1 MKRALRSKSEAARG
15 PAEGGVDDP
24 CGTPPPLTGTPPRAT
39 ERGAVSLTCQDF
51 AGQTGS
57 RTEGAPQ
64 VQDALSPRRKR
75 RSAELRNSLRL
86 FGLLAVLTGVNI
98 YVFFFNRGTAP
109 REVLKPSSMMK
120 AADGKAGTLKDA
132 VRQAAGDLSPGA
144 GSAAMTVPATP
155 DGVAANSK
163 KPRPPQVLAPAA
175 TAKAKGSVA
184 TTGSPPK
191 EAPGGSPGLDDEGS
205 VNPEKK
211 ISDAETLGQILVRE
225 GFEGEAPKIVS
236 ALSKLFDAKLIR
248 GGQTYTVHE
257 DESGEPESFEYRPN
271 AVTRF
276 VVSRGAS
283 GAWVATRVDQPVETK
298 VVTIA
303 GTVDSSLYESVQKA
317 QEGSALAGLLVEV
330 LAWDV
335 NFYTDTHPGDH
346 WKVMVEKQ
354 YLGGQF
360 YRYGHLLA
368 AEYGGKVGTVRAF
381 YWKSNRPNAEG
392 HYFDAQGQAV
402 SKSLLKT
409 PLRFVRISSK
419 FDRHRFHPILHVEKA
434 HLGID
439 YAAPVGTP
447 VWASATG
454 KVVECEMKRGSGNTV
469 VLSHPNGLTTRY
481 YHLSRFARGMKA
493 GKMVKQ
499 KDVIGF
505 VGTTGLSTGPHLHFS
520 VTKNGA
526 FVDPSKV
533 QVNRDAPV
541 SEPGAYQAAIRPRIA
556 ALRALDA
563 APLARN

>member
-1 MKRALRSKSEAARG
+1 
-15 PAEGGVDDP
+15 
-24 CGTPPPLTGTPPRAT
+24 
-39 ERGAVSLTCQDF
+39 
-51 AGQTGS
+51 
-57 RTEGAPQ
+57 
-64 VQDALSPRRKR
+64 
-75 RSAELRNSLRL
+75 LRL
-86 FGLLAVLTGVNI
+86 FGLLAVLAGVNI

-132 VRQAAGDLSPGA
+132 VRQAGGDLSPGSN
-144 GSAAMTVPATP
+144 GAAMTVPAAA
-155 DGVAANSK
+155 DGASASGK
-163 KPRPPQVLAPAA
+163 KSRAPQVLAPAA
-175 TAKAKGSVA
+175 QGKPKTKGDLATA
-184 TTGSPPK
+184 SPPK

-205 VNPEKK
+205 VNPENSPEKK

-225 GFEGEAPKIVS
+225 GFEDESPKIVTT
-236 ALSKLFDAKLIR
+236 LSKLFNAKLIR
-248 GGQTYTVHE
+248 GGQTYLVHE

-271 AVTRF
+271 AVTRY

-283 GAWVATRVDQPVETK
+283 GSWVATRVDQPVETK
-298 VVTIA
+298 VVTVA
-303 GTVDSSLYESVQKA
+303 GTVDSSLYESVQRA

-381 YWKSNRPNAEG
+381 YWKPNRPNAEG
-392 HYFDAQGQAV
+392 HYFDAQGQAI
-402 SKSLLKT
+402 SKTLLKT

-447 VWASATG
+447 VWASAAG

-469 VLSHPNGLTTRY
+469 VLAHPNGLTTRY

-493 GKMVKQ
+493 GKVVKQ

-526 FVDPSKV
+526 FVDPGKV
-533 QVNRDAPV
+533 QINRDAPV
-541 SEPGAYQAAIRPRIA
+541 AEPAAYQAAIRPRVA